1 MPDSEITNE
10 VTNQQNK
17 VFLRMAYTAL
27 GTAGVLLM
35 SIAAWVVNEC
45 LESKQFRVIAEDR
58 ISSLETGRR
67 TTPMAAET
75 RAELNAIWRQIGSKP
90 E

>member
-10 VTNQQNK
+10 VESQQNRLL
-17 VFLRMAYTAL
+17 LRLAYTAS
-27 GTAGVLLM
+27 GTAGVLLI
-35 SIAAWVVNEC
+35 SISAWVINEC
-45 LESKQFRVIAEDR
+45 LESKQFRGMTNSR
-58 ISSLETGRR
+58 LSSLENGR

-75 RAELNAIWRQIGSKP
+75 RSELNALWRQIGSKP

>member
-10 VTNQQNK
+10 VESQQNRLL
-17 VFLRMAYTAL
+17 LRLAYTAS
-27 GTAGVLLM
+27 GTAGVLVI

-45 LESKQFRVIAEDR
+45 LESKQFRVTTESR
-58 ISSLETGRR
+58 INSLESGR
-67 TTPMAAET
+67 TIPMAAET